1 MGIYIVQTVIARNFK
16 SLSHTLK
23 NIDLKK
29 NKIGLVPTM
38 GCLHDGHLELIKKS
52 KKLNYF
58 TIVTIFINPLQF
70 NNKADLKSYPSKEKT
85 DIILLKKNKVNLIF
99 IPNIAE
105 VYPKNY
111 STYLYESSFSKILC
125 GKHRKNHFS
134 GVTTIVLKLFLLIK
148 PNFVFFGE
156 KDFQQLVIISKIV
169 KDLNLDL
176 KIIKVPTVRD
186 EYGLALSSRN
196 NLLSKKNLLLAR
208 KLYQSL
214 KKVEE
219 YKTKD
224 VKHIINKLKT
234 SLKKLG
240 ITNIEY
246 LEIRESINLKTP
258 RYIDEKKETR
268 VFVAVNINKVRLID
282 NYVIKKIS
290 PRKV

>member
-70 NNKADLKSYPSKEKT
+70 NNKEDLKSYPSKEKT

-111 STYLYESSFSKILC
+111 STYIYESSFSKILC
-125 GKHRKNHFS
+125 GKYRKNHFG
-134 GVTTIVLKLFLLIK
+134 GVLTIVLKLFLIVQ
-148 PNFVFFGE
+148 PYAAFFGE
-156 KDFQQLVIISKIV
+156 KDFQQLFLIKKMV
-169 KDLNLDL
+169 KDLNLGV
-176 KIIKVPTVRD
+176 KIIGIPKSGDMVSPLFK
-186 EYGLALSSRN
+186 EESSILAISNASGLTLIMEFNSGPFLSI
-196 NLLSKKNLLLAR
+196 
-208 KLYQSL
+208 
-214 KKVEE
+214 
-219 YKTKD
+219 D
-224 VKHIINKLKT
+224 
-234 SLKKLG
+234 
-240 ITNIEY
+240 
-246 LEIRESINLKTP
+246 SIAFK
-258 RYIDEKKETR
+258 
-268 VFVAVNINKVRLID
+268 
-282 NYVIKKIS
+282 
-290 PRKV
+290 